1 MFAQN
6 RNVQTVP
13 SIDEQTPQIDPSSVF
28 AREKFYITNKKKPVK
43 CKLFKNIFQNIIVK
57 FPF

>member
-28 AREKFYITNKKKPVK
+28 AREKVS
-43 CKLFKNIFQNIIVK
+43 
-57 FPF
+57 